1 MRHLVVTPNR
11 IARDFDRMF
20 NGFLN
25 ASSQQCC
32 ADDAFM
38 PRVNI
43 EETKDDVSLTFEL
56 PGMEKD
62 NIKVL
67 VKDDVLTVEAER
79 SFKREEKDDDVV
91 VRHEIRNG
99 KFSRSFTL
107 PETVDSDSV
116 GADYQNGLLTV
127 KFDKKEEVKPRE
139 IEVKVG

>member
-1 MRHLVVTPNR
+1 MRQLVVTPNR

-25 ASSQQCC
+25 ASSRQCC
-32 ADDAFM
+32 ADDALM
-38 PRVNI
+38 PPVNI

-79 SFKREEKDDDVV
+79 NFKREEKDDDIV
-91 VRHEIRNG
+91 VRREIRNG

-139 IEVKVG
+139 IEVKIS